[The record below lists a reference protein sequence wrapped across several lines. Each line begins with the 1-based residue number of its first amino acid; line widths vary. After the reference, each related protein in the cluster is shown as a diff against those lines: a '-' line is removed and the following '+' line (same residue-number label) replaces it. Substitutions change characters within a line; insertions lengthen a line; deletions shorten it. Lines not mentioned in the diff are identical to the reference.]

1 MWRCVA
7 LLCIHA
13 QSTIINSRGVCVR
26 RRAFASSRDASSPCA
41 SLKSFIIRNITA
53 AIERLKSRAAEA
65 KRPGPGLNG
74 SEPEYTPAHVG
85 LAAVFS
91 RCAVWITVSGRRR
104 LGGGVARGFCTY
116 TVHRTVYYVTVY
128 GVFRTNPTVH
138 GARCT
143 GWRPTPTAA
152 ESYGLAWTVSRVWHG
167 KIFPIGAGWGLPAK
181 PAKAPFDPFDPFA
194 GSIGA
199 LEKG

>member
-1 MWRCVA
+1 MAV
-7 LLCIHA
+7 
-13 QSTIINSRGVCVR
+13 
-26 RRAFASSRDASSPCA
+26 
-41 SLKSFIIRNITA
+41 
-53 AIERLKSRAAEA
+53 IERLKSRAAEA

-91 RCAVWITVSGRRR
+91 RCAVWITVSGGRR

-128 GVFRTNPTVH
+128 GVFRTNPTGH

-143 GWRPTPTAA
+143 VHGVASDAHCGRKLRVGVDGVK
-152 ESYGLAWTVSRVWHG
+152 GLAWENFSHR
-167 KIFPIGAGWGLPAK
+167 GARKGLAVTTGPCTRR
-181 PAKAPFDPFDPFA
+181 
-194 GSIGA
+194 
-199 LEKG
+199 

>member
-1 MWRCVA
+1 MTVGCEGVARCGAVGV

-53 AIERLKSRAAEA
+53 AIKRLKSRAAEA

-74 SEPEYTPAHVG
+74 NEPEYTPAHVG

-128 GVFRTNPTVH
+128 GVFRTNPTV
-138 GARCT
+138 RCT
-143 GWRPTPTAA
+143 VYGVASDAHCGRKLRVGVDGVK
-152 ESYGLAWTVSRVWHG
+152 GLAWENFSYRG
-167 KIFPIGAGWGLPAK
+167 GLGATCK
-181 PAKAPFDPFDPFA
+181 TSKSPF
-194 GSIGA
+194 
-199 LEKG
+199 